1 MQSEMSRQSSEKT
14 SGLQRYFNFYR
25 EEDGS
30 EDDDEDDDEFLTPDS
45 SPGTPDPKS
54 LPPAVLVSPVETASK
69 KSVSSV
75 LESRLLEKVY
85 DRYTVNLSDMQVLR
99 WWLNRLEKNPCGSSP
114 VLSKFTL
121 LT

>member
-1 MQSEMSRQSSEKT
+1 MQSEMSRQSSEKA

-25 EEDGS
+25 EEEDGF
-30 EDDDEDDDEFLTPDS
+30 EDDDDEDDDEFLTPDS
-45 SPGTPDPKS
+45 SPGTPDQGQAKS

-99 WWLNRLEKNPCGSSP
+99 WWFNPCGSSP